1 MALPLNKLV
10 TKRKVLTGGHRL
22 CPGCTAPLIVKYI
35 AQGTDDPLVITN
47 ATGCLEVSTTIYPY
61 SAWITPWFHN
71 AFENAAATISGV
83 ETAYKALVERGR
95 YPEKNVK
102 FVAFGG
108 DGGTYDIGLQSLSGA
123 LERGH
128 QFLYVCY
135 NNQAYMN
142 TGYQRSSA
150 TPKGA
155 STTTT
160 PSGKESYGKKQFP
173 KDLTMVVAA
182 HGIPYAAQ
190 ASPHNFQDLIS
201 KAQKAFSVKGPSF
214 INVISSCVPGW
225 GIPSDMTLE
234 ATKRAVES
242 CLWPIYEIENGVLK
256 INYKPK
262 KKIPVIE
269 FYKLQTRFKHLFKN
283 PEYQKIIDEIQE
295 KVDKDWERLLNLE
308 GLKLF

>member
-1 MALPLNKLV
+1 MAIPLNKLV

-35 AQGTDDPLVITN
+35 SQGTDDPLVVAN

-61 SAWITPWFHN
+61 SAWLTPWFHN
-71 AFENAAATISGV
+71 AFENAAATISGS
-83 ETAYKALVERGR
+83 ETAYRALVERGR

-155 STTTT
+155 NTTTT
-160 PSGKESYGKKQFP
+160 PSGKASYGKHQFP
-173 KDLTMVVAA
+173 KDLTMIVAA
-182 HGIPYAAQ
+182 HGIPYVAQ
-190 ASPHNFQDLIS
+190 ASPHNYQDLIA
-201 KAQKAFSVKGPSF
+201 KAQKAFAVKGPSF

-225 GIPSDMTLE
+225 GIPSNMTLE
-234 ATKRAVES
+234 AAKRAVES
-242 CLWPIYEIENGVLK
+242 CLWPLYEIEEGVLK
-256 INYKPK
+256 INYRPK
-262 KKIPVIE
+262 NKIPVTD
-269 FYKLQTRFKHLFKN
+269 FFKLQTRFKHLFKK
-283 PEYQKIIDEIQE
+283 PEYQKIIDEVQT
-295 KVDKDWERLLNLE
+295 KVDKDWERLQNLD

>member
-1 MALPLNKLV
+1 MAIALNKLV
-10 TKRKVLTGGHRL
+10 KKRKVLTGGHRL
-22 CPGCTAPLIVKYI
+22 CPGCTAPLIAKYVSQ
-35 AQGTDDPLVITN
+35 ATDDPIVFSN

-71 AFENAAATISGV
+71 AFENAAATITGA
-83 ETAYKALVERGR
+83 ETAYRALVARGR

-150 TPKGA
+150 TPVGA
-155 STTTT
+155 HTTTT
-160 PSGKESYGKKQFP
+160 PSGKFSYGKVQFP
-173 KDLTMVVAA
+173 KDLTMIVAA
-182 HGIPYAAQ
+182 HGIPYVAQ
-190 ASPHNFQDLIS
+190 AAPHNYQDLIS
-201 KAQKAFSVKGPSF
+201 KAQKAFAVKGPSF
-214 INVISSCVPGW
+214 LNVISSCVPGW
-225 GIPSDMTLE
+225 GIASNMTLE
-234 ATKRAVES
+234 ATKRDVES
-242 CLWPIYEIENGVLK
+242 CIWPLYEIENGVLK

-262 KKIPVIE
+262 NKIPVIE
-269 FYKLQTRFKHLFKN
+269 FFKLQTRFKHLFKN
-283 PEYQKIIDEIQE
+283 PEYQKIIDKVQE
-295 KVDKDWERLLNLE
+295 KVDRDWERLRSLD